1 MPRTILLDFD
11 GTLTDVEEEA
21 KPFLVEW
28 NILLSQ
34 ATGIPASTLLE
45 GTEKVKSEVLS
56 DPNWYGWKVN
66 GHIVAPATADPYV
79 LATTL
84 YQILFDRIEKNG
96 SYDISS
102 FQRSRDQTMKGIFKE
117 AYKKAGTAFVEGAK
131 DFLDALLRYFSVR
144 IVTNSGTDSVKAKL
158 QKLGDY
164 SIQVIG
170 DAKKYVVADQCDG
183 VLESMQLKG
192 LERPV
197 FLRRPQYKRIL
208 DQFDPKETAVVGDI
222 YELDLALP
230 EHMGFT
236 VVQISTPNTPSYEIA
251 HHEGRPRNFFARN
264 YSEALGFLFG

>member
-102 FQRSRDQTMKGIFKE
+102 FQRSRDQTMQGIFKE
-117 AYKKAGTAFVEGAK
+117 AYKKAGIVFLEGSR
-131 DFLDALLRYFSVR
+131 DFLETLIKYLSVR
-144 IVTNSGTDSVKAKL
+144 VVTNSDASNVRNKL
-158 QKLGDY
+158 QRLTDY
-164 SIQVIG
+164 PVGVIG
-170 DAKKYVVADQCDG
+170 DAKKYDVPASPDP
-183 VLESMQLKG
+183 EFTHIKG
-192 LERPV
+192 LDRKV
-197 FLRRPQYKRIL
+197 FLTRPNYRKIL
-208 DQFDPKETAVVGDI
+208 DEFDPKETAVVGDI

-236 VVQISTPNTPSYEIA
+236 VVQIATPNTPSYEIA